1 VGGAD
6 PGHSSHPPD
15 FDRTERY
22 GPTLRRRR
30 ATAVAL
36 SLFALAL
43 VLTSAVFHAT
53 WNLLAKRAGADTPF
67 LWLAYIVGAVVFAP
81 FAIGILLVARPEL
94 GWPALLFVAVAVG
107 LQTLY
112 FATLT
117 AGYRAGDLSLVY
129 PIARASGPLL
139 ATIGAVAIFGEHP
152 TPAAI
157 AGALAIVAGAF
168 FLTGD
173 PRALRR
179 NGAGLAVGFALA
191 TGAVIALYTLWD
203 KTAVAVVL
211 IPPLLYD
218 WMTVVGQALVVTPVA
233 LRGRDALRE
242 AWARHRGAV
251 IGVGVLSRL
260 AYILVLTALV
270 VSPVSYVAPAREIG
284 ILIGAILGVRV
295 LAEGHVVR
303 RGIGAAAMVVG
314 VLALALG

>member
-1 VGGAD
+1 MSG
-6 PGHSSHPPD
+6 
-15 FDRTERY
+15 
-22 GPTLRRRR
+22 
-30 ATAVAL
+30 
-36 SLFALAL
+36 FALGL
-43 VLTSAVFHAT
+43 VLLSAVFHAT
-53 WNLLAKRAGADTPF
+53 WNLLAKRAGADTAF
-67 LWLAYIVGAVVFAP
+67 LWLAYLVGAIVFAP
-81 FAIGILLVARPEL
+81 FAIGILIIVQPTL
-94 GWPALLFVAVAVG
+94 GWPALVFVAAAIG

-139 ATIGAVAIFGEHP
+139 ATIGAIAIFGEHP
-152 TPAAI
+152 TPVAI
-157 AGALAIVAGAF
+157 GGALAIVAGA
-168 FLTGD
+168 LVLSGD

-179 NGAGLAVGFALA
+179 DGAGRAVGFALA

-203 KTAVAVVL
+203 KTAVAVLL

-218 WMTVVGQALVVTPVA
+218 WATVVGQAIVVTPVA
-233 LRGRDALRE
+233 LRRRDAVRE
-242 AWARHRGAV
+242 AWRLHRGAV

-284 ILIGAILGVRV
+284 ILIGAVLGARV
-295 LAEGHVVR
+295 LAEGHVLR

-314 VLALALG
+314 VLALALS

>member
-1 VGGAD
+1 V
-6 PGHSSHPPD
+6 
-15 FDRTERY
+15 
-22 GPTLRRRR
+22 
-30 ATAVAL
+30 
-36 SLFALAL
+36 SLFALGL

-67 LWLAYIVGAVVFAP
+67 LWLAYVVGAIVFAP
-81 FAIGILLVARPEL
+81 FAVGILVIAQPAL
-94 GWPALLFVAVAVG
+94 GWPALLFVAVAVS

-139 ATIGAVAIFGEHP
+139 ATAGAIAIFGEHP
-152 TPAAI
+152 TAI
-157 AGALAIVAGAF
+157 AISGALAIVAGAF
-168 FLTGD
+168 VLTGD

-179 NGAGLAVGFALA
+179 DGAGRAVGFALA

-203 KTAVAVVL
+203 KTAVAVLL

-218 WMTVVGQALVVTPVA
+218 WATVVGQAIVVTPVA
-233 LRGRDALRE
+233 LRRRDAVRE
-242 AWARHRGAV
+242 AWQRHRGEV

-270 VSPVSYVAPAREIG
+270 VSPVSDVAPAREIG
-284 ILIGAILGVRV
+284 ILIGAILGARM
-295 LAEGHVVR
+295 LAEGHLMR

>member
-1 VGGAD
+1 M
-6 PGHSSHPPD
+6 
-15 FDRTERY
+15 
-22 GPTLRRRR
+22 
-30 ATAVAL
+30 
-36 SLFALAL
+36 SLFAVGLIL
-43 VLTSAVFHAT
+43 VSAVFHAT

-67 LWLAYIVGAVVFAP
+67 LWLAYVIGAIVFAP
-81 FAIGILLVARPEL
+81 FAIGILVIARPEL
-94 GWPALLFVAVAVG
+94 GWPALIFVTVAVG

-139 ATIGAVAIFGEHP
+139 AMIGAIAIFAERP
-152 TPAAI
+152 TPVAI
-157 AGALAIVAGAF
+157 AGALAIVGGAL

-179 NGAGLAVGFALA
+179 DGAGLAVGFALA
-191 TGAVIALYTLWD
+191 TGVVIALYTLWD
-203 KTAVAVVL
+203 KTAVSVVL
-211 IPPLLYD
+211 VPPLLYD
-218 WMTVVGQALVVTPVA
+218 WATVVGQALVVTPVA
-233 LRGRDALRE
+233 LRRWGAVRE
-242 AWARHRGAV
+242 AWARHRGEL
-251 IGVGVLSRL
+251 IGVAVLSRL

-284 ILIGAILGVRV
+284 ILIGVILGARV
-295 LAEGHVVR
+295 LAEGHVMR

>member
-1 VGGAD
+1 V
-6 PGHSSHPPD
+6 
-15 FDRTERY
+15 
-22 GPTLRRRR
+22 
-30 ATAVAL
+30 
-36 SLFALAL
+36 SLFALGL
-43 VLTSAVFHAT
+43 ILISAVFHAT

-67 LWLAYIVGAVVFAP
+67 LWLAYVIGAIVFAP
-81 FAIGILLVARPEL
+81 FAIGILVIARPEL
-94 GWPALLFVAVAVG
+94 GWPALVFITVAVG

-139 ATIGAVAIFGEHP
+139 ALLGAISIFAERP
-152 TPAAI
+152 TPVAV
-157 AGALAIVAGAF
+157 AGALAIVGGAF

-179 NGAGLAVGFALA
+179 EGAGTAVGFALA
-191 TGAVIALYTLWD
+191 TGVVIALYTLWD
-203 KTAVAVVL
+203 KTAVSVVL

-218 WMTVVGQALVVTPVA
+218 WTTVVGQALVVTPVA
-233 LRGRDALRE
+233 LRHRE
-242 AWARHRGAV
+242 AVRAVWMGKRGSV
-251 IGVGVLSRL
+251 IGVAVLSRL

-284 ILIGAILGVRV
+284 ILIGVILGARV
-295 LAEGHVVR
+295 LAEGHVMR

>member
-1 VGGAD
+1 M
-6 PGHSSHPPD
+6 
-15 FDRTERY
+15 
-22 GPTLRRRR
+22 
-30 ATAVAL
+30 
-36 SLFALAL
+36 SLFALGL
-43 VLTSAVFHAT
+43 VLVSAVFHAT

-67 LWLAYIVGAVVFAP
+67 LFLAYIVGAIVFAP
-81 FAIGILLVARPEL
+81 LAIAILVIARPEL
-94 GWPALLFVAVAVG
+94 GWPALVFIAVAVG

-139 ATIGAVAIFGEHP
+139 ATIGAIAIFAERP
-152 TPAAI
+152 TAVAVT
-157 AGALAIVAGAF
+157 GALAIVAGALV
-168 FLTGD
+168 LTGD

-179 NGAGLAVGFALA
+179 DGAGRAVGFALA

-211 IPPLLYD
+211 MPPLLYD
-218 WMTVVGQALVVTPVA
+218 WSTVVTPVA
-233 LRGRDALRE
+233 LRHRDAVSA
-242 AWARHRGAV
+242 AWLGHRWEV

-284 ILIGAILGVRV
+284 ILIGAMLGARV
-295 LAEGHVVR
+295 LAEGHVMR

-314 VLALALG
+314 ILALALG